1 MGSAKANTLKPAGYD
16 KQLSEIHLK
25 TVTMGG
31 KKDMSKKNN
40 AAKSEKMV
48 VDKTFG
54 MKNKNK
60 SKKVQKFIAQ
70 VNHAASNRL
79 VDKKQEKKKDEA
91 KSRKQA
97 KKDHEAEIA
106 LLFDVVP
113 EKKKKKS
120 AMDDAPAEAEEEEE
134 DLDNVEAFL
143 AKMGIEAPKAI
154 GRRQIARQRRD
165 AGANAAEDA
174 RLQRLADRDGKSV
187 EEKLEMV
194 RAKLALDVPV
204 NKATF
209 DEWKKAR
216 DIRRKKDDEQ
226 AVVKAKKHTKRGGKS
241 MLSGRQLFEFHEDL
255 FVDDAAAGGKD
266 QYALEFEDAEAASVA
281 LEGGGPTTV
290 GDGAAGEGAAG
301 EAPAASNSSAE
312 APADVAID
320 ESVFLA
326 EDLDG
331 LDDLPSDSD
340 DDE

>member
-1 MGSAKANTLKPAGYD
+1 MG
-16 KQLSEIHLK
+16 
-25 TVTMGG
+25 
-31 KKDMSKKNN
+31 
-40 AAKSEKMV
+40 
-48 VDKTFG
+48 
-54 MKNKNK
+54 
-60 SKKVQKFIAQ
+60 
-70 VNHAASNRL
+70 
-79 VDKKQEKKKDEA
+79 KKDEA

-281 LEGGGPTTV
+281 LEGGDPTTV
-290 GDGAAGEGAAG
+290 GEGAAG

>member
-1 MGSAKANTLKPAGYD
+1 MG
-16 KQLSEIHLK
+16 
-25 TVTMGG
+25 
-31 KKDMSKKNN
+31 KDVSKKNN

-79 VDKKQEKKKDEA
+79 VDKKQEKKKE
-91 KSRKQA
+91 
-97 KKDHEAEIA
+97 
-106 LLFDVVP
+106 
-113 EKKKKKS
+113 KS

-226 AVVKAKKHTKRGGKS
+226 A
-241 MLSGRQLFEFHEDL
+241 
-255 FVDDAAAGGKD
+255 
-266 QYALEFEDAEAASVA
+266 
-281 LEGGGPTTV
+281 
-290 GDGAAGEGAAG
+290 
-301 EAPAASNSSAE
+301 
-312 APADVAID
+312 
-320 ESVFLA
+320 
-326 EDLDG
+326 
-331 LDDLPSDSD
+331 
-340 DDE
+340 

>member
-1 MGSAKANTLKPAGYD
+1 MAKG
-16 KQLSEIHLK
+16 
-25 TVTMGG
+25 
-31 KKDMSKKNN
+31 KDMSKKNKS
-40 AAKSEKMV
+40 AASEKMV

-60 SKKVQKFIAQ
+60 SKKVQKYIAQ
-70 VNHAASNRL
+70 VNHAAANKFTDR
-79 VDKKQEKKKDEA
+79 KEEKKKAEA

-97 KKDHEAEIA
+97 KKDHDAEIA
-106 LLFDVVP
+106 ALFEVVP
-113 EKKKKKS
+113 EKKSKKKN
-120 AMDDAPAEAEEEEE
+120 ALDDAPAEAEEEEE

-143 AKMGIEAPKAI
+143 AKMGIEAPKPE
-154 GRRQIARQRRD
+154 GRRKLARQRRD
-165 AGANAAEDA
+165 AGANAAEDL

-187 EEKLEMV
+187 EEKLELV

-204 NKATF
+204 NKTTF
-209 DEWKKAR
+209 DEWKKGR
-216 DIRRKKDDEQ
+216 DARRKQDDEA

-281 LEGGGPTTV
+281 LEGGDPTLV

-301 EAPAASNSSAE
+301 EAPAASNSSTE
-312 APADVAID
+312 APAEVAID

-331 LDDLPSDSD
+331 LDDLPSDDD

>member
-1 MGSAKANTLKPAGYD
+1 MGSAKANTLKPGRVR
-16 KQLSEIHLK
+16 QTVEEIHLK

-31 KKDMSKKNN
+31 KKDVSKKNN

-54 MKNKNK
+54 MKNK

-187 EEKLEMV
+187 EEKLELV

-226 AVVKAKKHTKRGGKS
+226 AVVKAKKHT
-241 MLSGRQLFEFHEDL
+241 
-255 FVDDAAAGGKD
+255 
-266 QYALEFEDAEAASVA
+266 
-281 LEGGGPTTV
+281 
-290 GDGAAGEGAAG
+290 
-301 EAPAASNSSAE
+301 
-312 APADVAID
+312 
-320 ESVFLA
+320 
-326 EDLDG
+326 
-331 LDDLPSDSD
+331 
-340 DDE
+340 

>member
-1 MGSAKANTLKPAGYD
+1 
-16 KQLSEIHLK
+16 
-25 TVTMGG
+25 
-31 KKDMSKKNN
+31 
-40 AAKSEKMV
+40 V
-48 VDKTFG
+48 V
-54 MKNKNK
+54 
-60 SKKVQKFIAQ
+60 
-70 VNHAASNRL
+70 HR
-79 VDKKQEKKKDEA
+79 
-91 KSRKQA
+91 
-97 KKDHEAEIA
+97 
-106 LLFDVVP
+106 
-113 EKKKKKS
+113 
-120 AMDDAPAEAEEEEE
+120 
-134 DLDNVEAFL
+134 
-143 AKMGIEAPKAI
+143 
-154 GRRQIARQRRD
+154 
-165 AGANAAEDA
+165 GANAAEDA

-216 DIRRKKDDEQ
+216 DIRRKQDDEQ

-281 LEGGGPTTV
+281 LEGGDPTTV

>member
-1 MGSAKANTLKPAGYD
+1 
-16 KQLSEIHLK
+16 
-25 TVTMGG
+25 MGG
-31 KKDMSKKNN
+31 KSASSPITAAHRPLAKLRLLLPCSNCFAPRGNALYSQSAGAEDMSKKNN

-70 VNHAASNRL
+70 VNHSASNRL

-165 AGANAAEDA
+165 A
-174 RLQRLADRDGKSV
+174 
-187 EEKLEMV
+187 
-194 RAKLALDVPV
+194 
-204 NKATF
+204 
-209 DEWKKAR
+209 
-216 DIRRKKDDEQ
+216 
-226 AVVKAKKHTKRGGKS
+226 
-241 MLSGRQLFEFHEDL
+241 
-255 FVDDAAAGGKD
+255 
-266 QYALEFEDAEAASVA
+266 
-281 LEGGGPTTV
+281 
-290 GDGAAGEGAAG
+290 
-301 EAPAASNSSAE
+301 
-312 APADVAID
+312 
-320 ESVFLA
+320 
-326 EDLDG
+326 
-331 LDDLPSDSD
+331 
-340 DDE
+340 